1 MLQLKTSRYWITCH
15 CAYMKLLMENLETKD
30 IAAHFVTYVC
40 HTFNRFLSLISDL
53 NFYCRELV
61 SYDDNFEL
69 RLNKILYCNSQHNQ
83 SGRKEVKNKSNI
95 SKFLK
100 LNHILCFPDGSR
112 TVTPTSPSFPPGYDF
127 YLFNIIEKS
136 MKILCISPGT
146 CAEMKL
152 LDNSSQQEHA
162 YFSDSHSYWNIF

>member
-1 MLQLKTSRYWITCH
+1 
-15 CAYMKLLMENLETKD
+15 MENLETKD

-162 YFSDSHSYWNIF
+162 YFSDSHSY